1 MRFAGRKLR
10 GKAVVENLTL
20 FLDFLWSSFLLLGP
34 MLLLGLFLAGLI
46 HVFIS
51 RDAVLK
57 WLRRDSLKSVASS
70 AAIGVPMPLCSC
82 SVVPVVAEMRRKGA
96 SRSSCMSFLITAPE
110 TGADSILVTNAFFGP
125 VAAVVR
131 PVISFVTGVVAGI
144 FCIGMIRDADAVEP
158 AARDHGHDHQGHDR
172 QGHDHHHH
180 DHDHDHDHDH
190 SHKTLIPGDDDC
202 YISPADFK
210 AFFVTWLSRL
220 NQGVGRAR
228 SMTWIKPEFY
238 RDFLSLPEV
247 RTAPQSV
254 GGRDLSG
261 LSFATVC
268 KHILRYGFVE
278 VADDIL
284 FALLVGVLLG
294 GVIYLAI
301 PSDLMAYEYARW
313 LSYPVMVL
321 VGVPLYICASASTPI
336 AAALVAKGFS
346 PGAALIF
353 LMTGPATNTGT
364 IAIVASQFGARFASV
379 YVGSVIAVTV
389 VLGVAVD
396 LAMIA
401 FGLSLAVNLEA
412 SDSPAIMILQWAG
425 ALGLFALMFWRF
437 RAGAFKTGYQDLF
450 SNLRPVTV
458 PLADWWAGMT
468 RHEPVKGLFR
478 PHTPAGAGILAAL
491 VVAFLASGLMVVRHG
506 EVGYG
511 RLFGAVVWRDL
522 PPGLHYLAPWPFAR
536 TDRWPVREVKSV
548 TSGVAD
554 EYLTGDVNLM
564 SMSLNVQY
572 RVKDPYT
579 YHYRVANPE
588 QVIGDNIR
596 KELRKFVAG
605 RTLDRLLNVER
616 AQLQSHIEKV
626 FDNRVPGGDSALL
639 DAIELV
645 KVSLLSINPVNDSMS
660 AFREVSSSQ
669 DDRERIIV
677 NAQRLTVSLIPRAH
691 GNAAY
696 EVEQA
701 KGEAA
706 RRSVTSVAE
715 SKAIRD
721 VAGAVREAPDVL
733 HYMLWREKLETS
745 LAGRSK
751 IIVPNAETLKKVAV
765 WKSSNG
771 VSGSGLRHLKRPEH
785 AHQDGRKTETSGG
798 RP

>member
-1 MRFAGRKLR
+1 M
-10 GKAVVENLTL
+10 ENLVL

-131 PVISFVTGVVAGI
+131 PFISFVTGVVAGI
-144 FCIGMIRDADAVEP
+144 FCIGMIRDTAAVEP
-158 AARDHGHDHQGHDR
+158 AARDDHH
-172 QGHDHHHH
+172 GHDHHHH
-180 DHDHDHDHDH
+180 DHDHDGHDH

-202 YISPADFK
+202 YISPAAFK
-210 AFFVTWLSRL
+210 AFFMTWLARL
-220 NQGVGRAR
+220 NDGAGRAR
-228 SMTWIKPEFY
+228 SMTWIKPDFY
-238 RDFLSLPEV
+238 REFLSLPEV
-247 RTAPQSV
+247 RTAPQTV
-254 GGRDLSG
+254 GERDLSG
-261 LSFATVC
+261 LSFGTVC

-301 PSDLMAYEYARW
+301 PSDLMANEYARW

-321 VGVPLYICASASTPI
+321 VGIQLYICASASTPI

-389 VLGVAVD
+389 VLGIAVD

-412 SDSPAIMILQWAG
+412 SDSPALLTLQWAG

-450 SNLRPVTV
+450 SNLRPVTG
-458 PLADWWAGMT
+458 PIASRWARLT
-468 RHEPVKGLFR
+468 RNEPVRGLFR
-478 PHTPAGAGILAAL
+478 PRTPAGAGILAAL
-491 VVAFLASGLMVVRHG
+491 IVAFLASGLMVVRPG

-511 RLFGAVVWRDL
+511 RLFGAVAWRDL
-522 PPGLHYLAPWPFAR
+522 QPGLHYLAPWPIAQA
-536 TDRWPVREVKSV
+536 DRWPVQEVKSV
-548 TSGVAD
+548 TSGGAN

-605 RTLDRLLNVER
+605 RTLDKLLNIER
-616 AQLQSHIEKV
+616 AQLQSHIERV
-626 FDNRVPGGDSALL
+626 FENRTAGGDSALL

-645 KVSLLSINPVNDSMS
+645 KVSLLSVNPVNDSMS

-677 NAQRLTVSLIPRAH
+677 NAQRLTVTLIPRAH

-696 EVEQA
+696 EVQQA

-706 RRSVTSVAE
+706 RRSVTSAAE

-745 LAGRSK
+745 LSGRSK
-751 IIVPNAETLKKVAV
+751 IIVPNEKTLKKVAV
-765 WKSSNG
+765 WKSNG
-771 VSGSGLRHLKRPEH
+771 ASGTGLHRLKRPGH
-785 AHQDGRKTETSGG
+785 AHRDERKTQTSGG

>member
-1 MRFAGRKLR
+1 M
-10 GKAVVENLTL
+10 ENLIL

-57 WLRRDSLKSVASS
+57 WLRHDSLKSVASS

-131 PVISFVTGVVAGI
+131 PFISFITGVVAGI
-144 FCIGMIRDADAVEP
+144 FCIGMIRGADADEP
-158 AARDHGHDHQGHDR
+158 AAGDAV
-172 QGHDHHHH
+172 H
-180 DHDHDHDHDH
+180 DHDHYAHDHDHSHDHDGHDH

-202 YISPADFK
+202 YISPAAFK
-210 AFFVTWLSRL
+210 AFFVTWLARL

-238 RDFLSLPEV
+238 REFLSLPEV
-247 RTAPQSV
+247 RTEPPTV

-261 LSFATVC
+261 LSFSTVC
-268 KHILRYGFVE
+268 RHILRYGFIE

-321 VGVPLYICASASTPI
+321 VGIPLYICASASTPI

-379 YVGSVIAVTV
+379 YVGSVIAVTLA
-389 VLGVAVD
+389 LGIAVD
-396 LAMIA
+396 LLMIA
-401 FGLSLAVNLEA
+401 FGLSLAVNLDA
-412 SDSPAIMILQWAG
+412 SDSPALLTLQWAG
-425 ALGLFALMFWRF
+425 ALGLFALMLWRF

-450 SNLRPVTV
+450 SNLRPVTT
-458 PLADWWAGMT
+458 PLAGWWARLTGN
-468 RHEPVKGLFR
+468 EPVRGLFR
-478 PHTPAGAGILAAL
+478 PRTPAGAGILAAL
-491 VVAFLASGLMVVRHG
+491 AVAFMASGLVVVRHG

-511 RLFGAVVWRDL
+511 RLFGAVAWRDL
-522 PPGLHYLAPWPFAR
+522 PPGLHYLAPWPFAQA
-536 TDRWPVREVKSV
+536 DRWPVREVKSV
-548 TSGVAD
+548 TSGPAN

-579 YHYRVANPE
+579 YYYRVANPE
-588 QVIGDNIR
+588 QVIGDNVR

-605 RTLDRLLNVER
+605 RTLDTLLNVER
-616 AQLQSHIEKV
+616 AQLQSHIERV
-626 FDNRVPGGDSALL
+626 FKNLMAGGDSAML

-645 KVSLLSINPVNDSMS
+645 KVSLLSVNPVNDSMS

-691 GNAAY
+691 GNAVY
-696 EVEQA
+696 EVQQA

-706 RRSVTSVAE
+706 RRSVTSAAE

-721 VAGAVREAPDVL
+721 VAGAVRTAPDVL

-751 IIVPNAETLKKVAV
+751 IIVPSEETLKKVAV

-771 VSGSGLRHLKRPEH
+771 AAGAGHRRLKRPGH
-785 AHQDGRKTETSGG
+785 AGKAGHKTQTTGG

>member
-1 MRFAGRKLR
+1 MDQAS
-10 GKAVVENLTL
+10 L

-51 RDAVLK
+51 RDAVLR

-70 AAIGVPMPLCSC
+70 AAVGVPMPLCSC

-96 SRSSCMSFLITAPE
+96 SRSSCVSFLITAPE

-131 PVISFVTGVVAGI
+131 PVVSFITGVAAGV
-144 FCIGMIRDADAVEP
+144 FCIGLIRDGDKAEP
-158 AARDHGHDHQGHDR
+158 DPIDDGHDHHGHDHR
-172 QGHDHHHH
+172 HHG
-180 DHDHDHDHDH
+180 HDHDHDHDH

-202 YISPADFK
+202 YISPGALK
-210 AFFVTWLSRL
+210 AFFITWLGRL
-220 NQGVGRAR
+220 NEGIGQAR
-228 SMTWIKPEFY
+228 STTWIKPEFY
-238 RDFLSLPEV
+238 REFLSLPASPPPPASAE
-247 RTAPQSV
+247 
-254 GGRDLSG
+254 GRPLGDLSFG
-261 LSFATVC
+261 VVC
-268 KHILRYGFVE
+268 RHILRYGFVE

-284 FALLVGVLLG
+284 FALVVGVLLG
-294 GVIYLAI
+294 GLLYLAI

-321 VGVPLYICASASTPI
+321 VGIPLYICASASTPI

-379 YVGSVIAVTV
+379 YVGSVIVVTMA
-389 VLGVAVD
+389 LGIAVD
-396 LAMIA
+396 LLMIA
-401 FGLSLAVNLEA
+401 FGLSLSVNLEA
-412 SDSPAIMILQWAG
+412 SDSPALAAIQWGG
-425 ALGLFALMFWRF
+425 AFGLFALMIWRF
-437 RAGAFKTGYQDLF
+437 RAGAWRSGYEDLF
-450 SNLRPVTV
+450 SNLRPLT
-458 PLADWWAGMT
+458 G
-468 RHEPVKGLFR
+468 PVKTWWNRATRGAPLKGVLHPR
-478 PHTPAGAGILAAL
+478 APAGATVWLGLIA
-491 VVAFLASGLMVVRHG
+491 VFLMSGFTIVRPG

-536 TDRWPVREVKSV
+536 ADRWPVRQVKSV
-548 TSGVAD
+548 ASGDAQ
-554 EYLTGDVNLM
+554 EYLAGDVNLM

-572 RVKDPYT
+572 RIRDPYT
-579 YHYRVANPE
+579 YHYRVADPE
-588 QVIGDNIR
+588 QMIRDNIR

-605 RTLDRLLNVER
+605 RTLDNLLNVER
-616 AQLQSHIEKV
+616 AQLQDHITEV
-626 FDNRVPGGDSALL
+626 FGDRLPGGDNALL
-639 DAIELV
+639 EAIELV
-645 KVSLLSINPVNDSMS
+645 KVNLLSVNPVEGAMD

-701 KGEAA
+701 KGEAV
-706 RRSVTSVAE
+706 RRIATSAAE
-715 SKAIRD
+715 SDAIRT
-721 VAGAVREAPDVL
+721 VGGAVRTAPDVL
-733 HYMLWREKLETS
+733 HNMLWREKLETS
-745 LAGRSK
+745 LAGKRK
-751 IIVPNAETLKKVAV
+751 IIVPSEDTLNKVAL

-771 VSGSGLRHLKRPEH
+771 GAAARSHHSNRSRGASAP
-785 AHQDGRKTETSGG
+785 
-798 RP
+798 